1 MKTKSILYWC
11 ACGVLTLVPFTGQ
24 ASDLDVSASN
34 SNTILFRNHRAVVV
48 HATATPLSE
57 IVLPI
62 SVRQHMTTN
71 ASSRHHGR
79 ARHHSSSEYSQYT
92 QRKHSS
98 RILVRQRLR
107 CMQVRYDTFNLR
119 KHHQRCSSQL
129 FRRGMLARP
138 RIRL

>member
-24 ASDLDVSASN
+24 ASDLDVTASN
-34 SNTILFRNHRAVVV
+34 SNTIFSRNHGEVVAY
-48 HATATPLSE
+48 ATATPLTE

-62 SVRQHMTTN
+62 SVRQHMTIN
-71 ASSRHHGR
+71 ASARHHGKSRHH
-79 ARHHSSSEYSQYT
+79 SPSEYT
-92 QRKHSS
+92 QRKYSS

-107 CMQVRYDTFNLR
+107 CMQVRYDTSNLR